1 MLNTV
6 DQTGFH
12 RKYISEKCFPVG
24 FFLFLKTML
33 ALSKKQQQQQIL
45 PKRTWWKEMALPP
58 HPPAFFF
65 PLRGTV
71 TSFFWVS
78 LYILKHAAILHTGG
92 GMWFDTL
99 VFSQLRFLYV
109 CIPHHWKLNNW
120 TVADIEKLPKQKD
133 LIESLGFLTKM
144 WYSLKISR
152 VLVNLRATI
161 IWQNSPE
168 VGALPK

>member
-12 RKYISEKCFPVG
+12 RKYITEKCFPG
-24 FFLFLKTML
+24 GLFLFLKTML
-33 ALSKKQQQQQIL
+33 AFSKQQQQQQQQQQPIL
-45 PKRTWWKEMALPP
+45 PKRTRWKKMALPP
-58 HPPAFFF
+58 HPPSSSF

-71 TSFFWVS
+71 TWFFWVS

-133 LIESLGFLTKM
+133 SIESLGFLTKM
-144 WYSLKISR
+144 WYSLKISH
-152 VLVNLRATI
+152 VLINLRATVI
-161 IWQNSPE
+161 
-168 VGALPK
+168 